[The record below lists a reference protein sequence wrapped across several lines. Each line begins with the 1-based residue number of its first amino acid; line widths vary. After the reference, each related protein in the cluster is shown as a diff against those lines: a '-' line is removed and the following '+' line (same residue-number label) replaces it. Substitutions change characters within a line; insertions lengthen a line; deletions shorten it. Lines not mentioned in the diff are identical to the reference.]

1 MSPVRFTT
9 ENGCGSHRLAPYHKR
24 RRNTTNLEIL
34 NLSDWNKHH
43 QEQEVIHQKEGDLK
57 IYKLRDQNIKTGK
70 QGCQRTVFYPEL
82 EESFDSRSAGPYYIT
97 CKEFYQ
103 NVNKTG
109 SDSLP
114 RLVTRSPWQAI
125 KSVVHVNNP
134 DLSREFE
141 EEKLRL
147 LKQGKVDEHGLV
159 RETLLFHG
167 SENENINIIVEEN
180 FSVDHQPQGKREKT
194 MLFGRGLYMSP
205 LPGVGLMYGQTLLLC
220 KVLLGKC
227 QTYHPTGFDLKF

>member
-82 EESFDSRSAGPYYIT
+82 EESFDSRSADPYYIT

-109 SDSLP
+109 SNQVRGSRQQP
-114 RLVTRSPWQAI
+114 RPQSRVWGGKTQAVEAG
-125 KSVVHVNNP
+125 KGWRAWLGEGDSVVP
-134 DLSREFE
+134 REWE
-141 EEKLRL
+141 
-147 LKQGKVDEHGLV
+147 
-159 RETLLFHG
+159 REYQH
-167 SENENINIIVEEN
+167 
-180 FSVDHQPQGKREKT
+180 H
-194 MLFGRGLYMSP
+194 RG
-205 LPGVGLMYGQTLLLC
+205 GELLC
-220 KVLLGKC
+220 GSPASRQEGEDDVVWSRSL
-227 QTYHPTGFDLKF
+227 HVSPTRCRSHVRPNSPALQSSSWKMSNLPPHRFWFKILIINYNS